1 MRWQFG
7 RGGRI
12 NSRESGMKL
21 KEKIVLC
28 CSSEAKCKQGFT
40 PGI

>member
-7 RGGRI
+7 RGGSI
-12 NSRESGMKL
+12 NSREGGMEF
-21 KEKIVLC
+21 KEKIVLR